1 VLGVTL
7 SLGALE
13 LQVVV
18 KTWKRVMLRRVWCR
32 WLLVL
37 GELGDGNVLMPML
50 VMAMMMVMV
59 VVMVLWL
66 QSLRGFSHRSQ
77 RHILT
82 EVFIF
87 QCRERAVSTFLFTVS
102 NLNGLLH
109 VREL

>member
-1 VLGVTL
+1 MTL

-13 LQVVV
+13 LKVVV
-18 KTWKRVMLRRVWCR
+18 KTWKRDALRRVWCL

-37 GELGDGNVLMPML
+37 GELGNGNVLMPML
-50 VMAMMMVMV
+50 VMVVMMV
-59 VVMVLWL
+59 VVWWL
-66 QSLRGFSHRSQ
+66 RSLGGFTHRGQ